1 MAGSNRMNQSIK
13 MCIASCFAISGGLVT
28 MGMLEQFDTP
38 LTKKTCFTG
47 YTDCG
52 NELRE
57 HHYPIIPYIIGG
69 LVTIFLMYVILHYNK
84 IFNKME
90 IDN

>member
-1 MAGSNRMNQSIK
+1 MNQSIK
-13 MCIASCFAISGGLVT
+13 MCIASCFAISGGLVA
-28 MGMLEQFDTP
+28 MGILEQFDSP

-57 HHYPIIPYIIGG
+57 HSYPKVPYMIGG
-69 LVTIFLMYVILHYNK
+69 LGAIILMYVILHNNK